1 MSLLSTSTLTKNTHA
16 LCIFSILRFIFFKVC
31 KRTFLEDRI
40 AKHAEVC
47 HKTTA
52 KQRPV
57 YDVVG
62 ARVGGTDAGELVA
75 AGKIKLEPAKPMAKK
90 SELMKKYNTTGTEST
105 FHSQCH

>member
-1 MSLLSTSTLTKNTHA
+1 MYTGFRARLGLGLK
-16 LCIFSILRFIFFKVC
+16 LRIVNELKLFQVC

-47 HKTTA
+47 HKATA

-75 AGKIKLEPAKPMAKK
+75 TGKIKLEPAKPMAKK
-90 SELMKKYNTTGTEST
+90 SELMKQYNKTGTEST
-105 FHSQCH
+105 FHSLNP

>member
-1 MSLLSTSTLTKNTHA
+1 MCN
-16 LCIFSILRFIFFKVC
+16 
-31 KRTFLEDRI
+31 RTFLEDRI
-40 AKHAEVC
+40 SKHAEVC

-90 SELMKKYNTTGTEST
+90 SELMKQYNKTGTEST
-105 FHSQCH
+105 FHSLNP

>member
-1 MSLLSTSTLTKNTHA
+1 MCN
-16 LCIFSILRFIFFKVC
+16 
-31 KRTFLEDRI
+31 RTFLEDRI
-40 AKHAEVC
+40 SKHAEVC

-62 ARVGGTDAGELVA
+62 ARVGGTDAGELLA

-90 SELMKKYNTTGTEST
+90 SELMKKYNTGTEST
-105 FHSQCH
+105 FQFKAPTRFTMLVFL

>member
-1 MSLLSTSTLTKNTHA
+1 MT
-16 LCIFSILRFIFFKVC
+16 FSILKVC
-31 KRTFLEDRI
+31 NRTFLEDRI
-40 AKHAEVC
+40 SKHAEVC

-90 SELMKKYNTTGTEST
+90 SELMKKYNTTGT
-105 FHSQCH
+105 SQHFSFNHEYWL

>member
-1 MSLLSTSTLTKNTHA
+1 MCT
-16 LCIFSILRFIFFKVC
+16 
-31 KRTFLEDRI
+31 RTFLEDRI

-47 HKTTA
+47 HKATA

-75 AGKIKLEPAKPMAKK
+75 TGKIKLEPAKPMAKK
-90 SELMKKYNTTGTEST
+90 SELMKQYNKTGTEST
-105 FHSQCH
+105 LHSLNP